1 MTASRTGFTRAPAG
15 DRVFPGLAIA
25 MVLIVVAGFS
35 VQLATGRSSFEAP
48 LLVHAHAVVF
58 MGWLAIFL
66 VQNLLIFTGQVR
78 WHRPLGWLAAL
89 WLGPML
95 VLGWMVTEAM
105 VTAGRVPFFF
115 RPLQFLV
122 FDPLSLVTFVGLTI
136 AAIVLRR
143 STDWHRRLHYS
154 AMAILLGPG
163 VGRLLPLPLLVPW
176 AWEATAVV
184 TLLFPVIG
192 MAVDWFRT
200 RRIHPAWVWGLGVQ
214 VAMIVAIEALT
225 WSPAGTLLYN
235 AVVAGTSGA
244 AVAALDFPP
253 PPGPPPAPAP
263 GPGSGA

>member
-1 MTASRTGFTRAPAG
+1 MTESNTGFTQVPGG
-15 DRVFPGLAIA
+15 DRDFPGLAIA
-25 MVLIVVAGFS
+25 MVLLVVAGFS
-35 VQLATGRSSFEAP
+35 VSLATGRSDFDAP

-89 WLGPML
+89 WLVPML
-95 VLGWMVTEAM
+95 VLGWLVTEAM
-105 VTAGRVPFFF
+105 VTEGRVPFFF

-122 FDPLSLVTFVGLTI
+122 FDPISLITFVGLTI
-136 AAIVLRR
+136 AAIRLRR

-163 VGRLLPLPLLVPW
+163 VGRLMPLPMLAPW

-184 TLLFPVIG
+184 TLLFPLIG
-192 MAVDWFRT
+192 MAIDGLRT
-200 RRIHPAWVWGLGVQ
+200 RRIHPAWVWGLRVQ

-225 WSPAGTLLYN
+225 WSPVGTVLYE
-235 AVVAGTSGA
+235 AVVAGTPGA
-244 AVAALDFPP
+244 AIAPLDFPP
-253 PPGPPPAPAP
+253 PPGPPPPA
-263 GPGSGA
+263 A